1 MDKQDLRDLLR
12 KEYENG
18 TGITELCRKYNQSI
32 NTVNSWRKREGWNKK
47 QINAPLTNAP
57 PKKKI
62 VPSRQKGANE
72 KEIKIQRDIL
82 EGKSKQEIMSEYGI
96 SERTY
101 SRKTKNARELRKER
115 TEKYLEKIVEE
126 VYKGELYRI
135 LKGTETAK
143 ANLVVRAIKEINS
156 QEMDTKKVQEYDKAY
171 TTIKKMG
178 NDLMR
183 TGKMLTAYEVLEIDR
198 QLAEE
203 EISREKLEIEKA
215 KIKKDAD
222 NDSKKEKEMIE
233 LLKNITEKVEKDE

>member
-18 TGITELCRKYNQSI
+18 VGITELCRKYNQSI
-32 NTVNSWRKREGWNKK
+32 NTVKSWRKREGWKKK

-62 VPSRQKGANE
+62 APPKQKGANE
-72 KEIKIQRDIL
+72 KETQIKADIINNVPK
-82 EGKSKQEIMSEYGI
+82 EEILQKFAV

-101 SRKTKNARELRKER
+101 YYKAKSIRQLRKER
-115 TEKYLEKIVEE
+115 TEKYLEQIADE

-143 ANLVVRAIKEINS
+143 ANLVVRATKEINS

-171 TTIKKMG
+171 ITIKKMG

-203 EISREKLEIEKA
+203 EISREKLEIEKS
-215 KIKKDAD
+215 KIKSFDEED
-222 NDSKKEKEMIE
+222 KKIEIE
-233 LLKNITEKVEKDE
+233 LVGI

>member
-1 MDKQDLRDLLR
+1 MKSWKKRD
-12 KEYENG
+12 
-18 TGITELCRKYNQSI
+18 
-32 NTVNSWRKREGWNKK
+32 GWKKK

-62 VPSRQKGANE
+62 APPKQKGANE
-72 KEIKIQRDIL
+72 KEIKIQMDIL
-82 EGKSKQEIMSEYGI
+82 KGKSKQEIMSEYGI

-101 SRKTKNARELRKER
+101 SRKTRNARELRKER

-143 ANLVVRAIKEINS
+143 ANLVVRATKEINS
-156 QEMDTKKVQEYDKAY
+156 QEMDTKKVQEYEKAY

-203 EISREKLEIEKA
+203 EMQREKLEIEKS
-215 KIKKDAD
+215 KIKSFDEED
-222 NDSKKEKEMIE
+222 KKIEIE
-233 LLKNITEKVEKDE
+233 LVGI

>member
-18 TGITELCRKYNQSI
+18 AGITELCKKYNQSI
-32 NTVNSWRKREGWNKK
+32 NTVKSWKKRDGWKKK
-47 QINAPLTNAP
+47 QMNAPLTNAP

-62 VPSRQKGANE
+62 APPRQKGANE

-101 SRKTKNARELRKER
+101 SRKTKNARQLRKER

-143 ANLVVRAIKEINS
+143 ANLIVRATKEINS

-171 TTIKKMG
+171 ITIKKMG

-203 EISREKLEIEKA
+203 EMQREKLEIEKS
-215 KIKKDAD
+215 KIKSFDEED
-222 NDSKKEKEMIE
+222 KKIEIE
-233 LLKNITEKVEKDE
+233 LVGI

>member
-18 TGITELCRKYNQSI
+18 VGITELCRKYNQSI
-32 NTVNSWRKREGWNKK
+32 NTVKSWRKRDGWKKK

-57 PKKKI
+57 PKKKTA
-62 VPSRQKGANE
+62 PRKQKGANE
-72 KEIKIQRDIL
+72 KEIKIQMDIL
-82 EGKSKQEIMSEYGI
+82 KGKSKQEIMSEYGI

-101 SRKTKNARELRKER
+101 SRKTRNARELRKER

-143 ANLVVRAIKEINS
+143 SNLVVRATKEINS
-156 QEMDTKKVQEYDKAY
+156 QEMDTKKVQEYEKAY

-203 EISREKLEIEKA
+203 EMQREKLEIEKA
-215 KIKKDAD
+215 KIKKDD
-222 NDSKKEKEMIE
+222 DKDSEKEKEVIQ
-233 LLKNITEKVEKDE
+233 LLRNITKKVENNE

>member
-1 MDKQDLRDLLR
+1 MNENI
-12 KEYENG
+12 KELIRYKYENG
-18 TGITELCRKYNQSI
+18 TSIRVLSEKYNQKVGTI
-32 NTVNSWRKREGWNKK
+32 KSWISREKW
-47 QINAPLTNAP
+47 I
-57 PKKKI
+57 KKKENTAT
-62 VPSRQKGANE
+62 SKRKNATTNCNQLQKAVDN
-72 KEIKIQRDIL
+72 KEIQIQKDIL

-101 SRKTKNARELRKER
+101 SRKTKNARDLRKER

>member
-1 MDKQDLRDLLR
+1 M
-12 KEYENG
+12 
-18 TGITELCRKYNQSI
+18 
-32 NTVNSWRKREGWNKK
+32 
-47 QINAPLTNAP
+47 
-57 PKKKI
+57 
-62 VPSRQKGANE
+62 
-72 KEIKIQRDIL
+72 

-183 TGKMLTAYEVLEIDR
+183 TGKMLGD
-198 QLAEE
+198 
-203 EISREKLEIEKA
+203 
-215 KIKKDAD
+215 
-222 NDSKKEKEMIE
+222 
-233 LLKNITEKVEKDE
+233 

>member
-18 TGITELCRKYNQSI
+18 AGITELCKKYNQSI
-32 NTVNSWRKREGWNKK
+32 NTVKSWRKRDGWKKK

-62 VPSRQKGANE
+62 APPKQKGANE
-72 KEIKIQRDIL
+72 KEIKIQMDIL
-82 EGKSKQEIMSEYGI
+82 KGKSKQEIMSEYGI

-101 SRKTKNARELRKER
+101 SRKTRNARELRKER

-143 ANLVVRAIKEINS
+143 ANLVVRATKEINS

-171 TTIKKMG
+171 ITIKKMG

-203 EISREKLEIEKA
+203 EMQQRKLDIEANKNQV
-215 KIKKDAD
+215 IE
-222 NDSKKEKEMIE
+222 EKEQVVIVDD
-233 LLKNITEKVEKDE
+233 TDKD

>member
-1 MDKQDLRDLLR
+1 MDKQDLRDLLI
-12 KEYENG
+12 KEYENVA
-18 TGITELCRKYNQSI
+18 GITELCRKYNQSI
-32 NTVNSWRKREGWNKK
+32 NTFKSWKKRDGWKKK
-47 QINAPLTNAP
+47 QMNAPLTNAP

-62 VPSRQKGANE
+62 APPRQKGANE

-101 SRKTKNARELRKER
+101 SRKTKNARQLRKER

-143 ANLVVRAIKEINS
+143 ANLIVRATKEINS

-171 TTIKKMG
+171 ITIKKMG

-203 EISREKLEIEKA
+203 EMQREKLEIEKS
-215 KIKKDAD
+215 KIKSFDEED
-222 NDSKKEKEMIE
+222 KKIEIE
-233 LLKNITEKVEKDE
+233 LVGI